1 MFRALQT
8 MVIEVDGRPV
18 ELTKGEPVELNEIE
32 GTVLAASGYVER
44 VEDDAQ
50 GELYPDDD
58 DGRRRQY
65 NDEQNR
71 RQGPGRG

>member
-18 ELTKGEPVELNEIE
+18 ELTRGERVELSEIE

-44 VEDDAQ
+44 VDEQPADDATAYDSGDSGLADQRGEFDAQRPAQ
-50 GELYPDDD
+50 G
-58 DGRRRQY
+58 
-65 NDEQNR
+65 
-71 RQGPGRG
+71 